1 MILLWMVKKM
11 VNYENLLSYAT
22 QIKDKGF
29 EISEGD
35 KILFKRNNSIYELGL
50 DYDIKSSQIKEI
62 SHSSNILAK
71 VLANSNYNSII
82 LCRPTYVGQIIDTGR
97 TMPTVIDDYS
107 MIGGYKTKIVDN
119 NYNSIVKAVKF
130 GGSCMLKNSNR
141 HNDGKAICCG
151 FTLYEAFTCL
161 SIMEKNAEIVV
172 KSVALGGAKSINP
185 LIGIMER
192 RNYKKYYSANERKS
206 QNEIEGRA

>member
-1 MILLWMVKKM
+1 MVKKM
-11 VNYENLLSYAT
+11 VNYENILNYAT
-22 QIKDKGF
+22 QIKEKGF
-29 EISEGD
+29 EIYEGD
-35 KILFKRNNSIYELGL
+35 KILFKRNKSIYELRL
-50 DYDIKSSQIKEI
+50 DLDAKSSQIKEI
-62 SHSSNILAK
+62 SPSSDILAK
-71 VLANSNYNSII
+71 VLANSDYNSII

-119 NYNSIVKAVKF
+119 NCKSISKAVKF
-130 GGSCMLKNSNR
+130 GGSCMIMNSNEN
-141 HNDGKAICCG
+141 NDGKAICCG

-172 KSVALGGAKSINP
+172 KSAALGGAKSINP
-185 LIGIMER
+185 IIGIIER
-192 RNYKKYYSANERKS
+192 RNYKKYYSANERMS